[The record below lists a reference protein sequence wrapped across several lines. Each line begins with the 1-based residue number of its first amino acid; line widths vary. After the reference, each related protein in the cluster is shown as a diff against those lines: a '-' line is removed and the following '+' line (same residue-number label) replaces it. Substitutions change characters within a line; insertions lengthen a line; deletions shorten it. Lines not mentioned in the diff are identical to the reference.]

1 MHGSSPAQ
9 VIDGIAAA
17 RKLRQRLA
25 DRTAGLKASSGLV
38 PCLAVVLVG
47 EDAAS
52 KIYVRNKIRHVQE
65 TGFDS
70 RDFRLPGNVA
80 ESELIARIQQLN
92 ADPAVDGILVQLPLP
107 RPIDPARV
115 LSAIDPAKDVDG
127 LHAINSGRLIWGNA
141 GLLPCTPLGCMIL
154 VRDTVEKLAGR
165 AAVVVGRSALVG
177 KPMALLLLAADC
189 TVTVAHSKTHDVP
202 ALCRRAE
209 ILVAAVGRPEMV
221 RGDWIRPGAIVID
234 VGINRVRRG
243 DGDVLVGDVAFA
255 EARQVAGAITPVPG
269 GVGPMTVACLLA
281 NTLQAFCARHG
292 LPAAAECSAIN
303 PSR

>member
-1 MHGSSPAQ
+1 
-9 VIDGIAAA
+9 
-17 RKLRQRLA
+17 
-25 DRTAGLKASSGLV
+25 V

-47 EDAAS
+47 EDPAS
-52 KIYVRNKIRHVQE
+52 KIYVRNKINHARE

-70 RDFRLPGNVA
+70 RDFCLPGDVA
-80 ESELIARIQQLN
+80 ESELIARIEQLN
-92 ADPAVDGILVQLPLP
+92 ADPAVDGILLQLPLP
-107 RPIDPARV
+107 KSIDPARV
-115 LSAIDPAKDVDG
+115 LGAIDPAKDVDG

-154 VRDTVEKLAGR
+154 VRSAAEKLAGR
-165 AAVVVGRSALVG
+165 TAVVIGRSALVG

-189 TVTVAHSKTHDVP
+189 TVTLAHSKTRDLP
-202 ALCRRAE
+202 ELCRHAE

-243 DGDVLVGDVAFA
+243 DKDVLVGDVAFA
-255 EARQVAGAITPVPG
+255 EARRVADAITPVPG

-281 NTLQAFCARHG
+281 NTFQAFCARRG
-292 LPAAAECSAIN
+292 MPAAAEYSAIN
-303 PSR
+303 QS